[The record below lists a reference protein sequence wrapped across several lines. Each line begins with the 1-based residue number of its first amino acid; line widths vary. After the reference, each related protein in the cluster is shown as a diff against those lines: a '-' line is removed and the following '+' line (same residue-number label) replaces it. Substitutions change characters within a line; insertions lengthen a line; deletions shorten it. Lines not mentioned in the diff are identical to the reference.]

1 MRILAI
7 LFILVNIWL
16 FALGQG
22 FFGLP
27 PSEQG
32 RTLHPAE
39 PLGGASIQ
47 IQNLRP

>member
-1 MRILAI
+1 MRILVV
-7 LFILVNIWL
+7 LFILINAWL

-32 RTLHPAE
+32 RTLQPA
-39 PLGGASIQ
+39 PLKDNPKIQ
-47 IQNLRP
+47 IQNIRQ

>member
-1 MRILAI
+1 MRILVI
-7 LFILVNIWL
+7 LFILINIWL

-32 RTLHPAE
+32 RSLQPAE
-39 PLGGASIQ
+39 SKDNAKIQ
-47 IQNLRP
+47 IQSVRQ